1 MGSPSKS
8 KAPKKGEAHPTMP
21 YYVHETAIVD
31 PGAIIGSGSKVWHFC
46 HLMPGCEIGKDC
58 SLGQNVFVAQG
69 VKLGCNCKVQNNVS
83 LYSGVTCGNNVFIG
97 PSAVFTNVLNP
108 RSAVNRKSEYLPT
121 RLDNGVTI
129 GANAVIVCGTH
140 LAHHAFVGAGSVVT
154 KNVPAYALV
163 VGNPARQIGWIS
175 AAGGRLSFNAD
186 GRATCPESDKV
197 YLLVDNEVL
206 PLK

>member
-108 RSAVNRKSEYLPT
+108 RSAVN
-121 RLDNGVTI
+121 
-129 GANAVIVCGTH
+129 
-140 LAHHAFVGAGSVVT
+140 
-154 KNVPAYALV
+154 
-163 VGNPARQIGWIS
+163 
-175 AAGGRLSFNAD
+175 
-186 GRATCPESDKV
+186 
-197 YLLVDNEVL
+197 
-206 PLK
+206 